1 MKFVDYER
9 LYPLMIFMNVKY
21 LLLINYYNIIH
32 IFITM
37 SKKVA
42 KKPQAEK

>member
-1 MKFVDYER
+1 MSCVVLCCVVCVY
-9 LYPLMIFMNVKY
+9 Y